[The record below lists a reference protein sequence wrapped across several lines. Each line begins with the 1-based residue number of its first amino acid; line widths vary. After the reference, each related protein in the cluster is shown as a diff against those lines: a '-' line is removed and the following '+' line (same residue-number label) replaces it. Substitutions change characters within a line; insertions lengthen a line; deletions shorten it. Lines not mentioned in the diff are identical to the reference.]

1 MARYMLYKKGYIDEK
16 QTRRGTYGPYEN
28 ALYDVLFDKYDSFD
42 NVDDFIYYA
51 LSNIKVVGEGKE
63 ARFEY
68 IKQ

>member
-1 MARYMLYKKGYIDEK
+1 MVSLDSLPA
-16 QTRRGTYGPYEN
+16 YEN

-51 LSNIKVVGEGKE
+51 LSNIKVVGEGKA